1 MSISCLATTGII
13 RVTRGRL
20 TLSPSTRFLE
30 RPRSASGHWARLA
43 FSAPSRRSPRDHRS
57 MQRTLVLVKPDG
69 VQRGLVG
76 AIVARLERRGLKL
89 IGLKMMRISKEVA
102 ARHYAEHQGKPFFD
116 GLIAFIT
123 SGPVVA
129 MIWEG
134 REAVTVVRS
143 LMGAT
148 DPLKAGP
155 GTIRGDLALDLGMNL
170 IRGSD
175 SPGRSETEIAL
186 FFDRGELYA
195 YDRTADR
202 WIRE

>member
-1 MSISCLATTGII
+1 
-13 RVTRGRL
+13 
-20 TLSPSTRFLE
+20 
-30 RPRSASGHWARLA
+30 
-43 FSAPSRRSPRDHRS
+43 

-76 AIVARLERRGLKL
+76 AIIARLEGRGLKL
-89 IGLKMMRISKEVA
+89 IGLKMMRITKDVA
-102 ARHYAEHQGKPFFD
+102 SRHYAEHQGKPFYD

-134 REAVTVVRS
+134 REAVSVVRS
-143 LMGAT
+143 LIGAT
-148 DPLKAGP
+148 DPLKAAP

-170 IRGSD
+170 IHGSD
-175 SPGRSETEIAL
+175 SPARARDEIAL
-186 FFDRGELYA
+186 FFEPNELHEW
-195 YDRTADR
+195 DRTADR

>member
-1 MSISCLATTGII
+1 
-13 RVTRGRL
+13 
-20 TLSPSTRFLE
+20 
-30 RPRSASGHWARLA
+30 
-43 FSAPSRRSPRDHRS
+43 

-69 VQRGLVG
+69 VQRALVG
-76 AIVARLERRGLKL
+76 VIIGRLEGRGLKL
-89 IGLKMMRISKEVA
+89 VGLKMMRITKELA
-102 ARHYAEHQGKPFFD
+102 ARHYAEHQAKPFYD

-148 DPLKAGP
+148 DPLKASP

-170 IRGSD
+170 IHGSD
-175 SPGRSETEIAL
+175 SPERAETEIAL
-186 FFDRGELYA
+186 FFNKGELHDYE
-195 YDRTADR
+195 RTADR

>member
-1 MSISCLATTGII
+1 
-13 RVTRGRL
+13 
-20 TLSPSTRFLE
+20 
-30 RPRSASGHWARLA
+30 
-43 FSAPSRRSPRDHRS
+43 

-76 AIVARLERRGLKL
+76 TIIGRLEQRGLKL
-89 IGLKMMRISKEVA
+89 IALKMMQITDELA
-102 ARHYAEHQGKPFFD
+102 ARHYAEHQAKPFYD

-143 LMGAT
+143 LMGST
-148 DPLKAGP
+148 DPLKAAP

-170 IRGSD
+170 IHGSD
-175 SPGRSETEIAL
+175 SPARAEAEMAL
-186 FFDRGELYA
+186 FFSDRELHQYE
-195 YDRTADR
+195 RTVDR

>member
-1 MSISCLATTGII
+1 
-13 RVTRGRL
+13 
-20 TLSPSTRFLE
+20 
-30 RPRSASGHWARLA
+30 
-43 FSAPSRRSPRDHRS
+43 

-76 AIVARLERRGLKL
+76 AIALRLERRGLKL
-89 IGLKMMRISKEVA
+89 VGLKMMRITKEMA
-102 ARHYAEHQGKPFFD
+102 ARHYAEHEGKPFYE

-134 REAVTVVRS
+134 REAVSVVRG

-148 DPLKAGP
+148 DPLKALP

-170 IRGSD
+170 IHGSD
-175 SPGRSETEIAL
+175 SPDRAETEIAE
-186 FFDRGELYA
+186 FFSAGELHDYE
-195 YDRTADR
+195 RTIDR
-202 WIRE
+202 WIRD

>member
-1 MSISCLATTGII
+1 
-13 RVTRGRL
+13 
-20 TLSPSTRFLE
+20 
-30 RPRSASGHWARLA
+30 
-43 FSAPSRRSPRDHRS
+43 

-102 ARHYAEHQGKPFFD
+102 AHHYAEHQGKPFFD

-148 DPLKAGP
+148 DPLKASP

-170 IRGSD
+170 IHGSD
-175 SPGRSETEIAL
+175 SPARAETEIAL
-186 FFDRGELYA
+186 FFKAGELHE

>member
-1 MSISCLATTGII
+1 
-13 RVTRGRL
+13 
-20 TLSPSTRFLE
+20 
-30 RPRSASGHWARLA
+30 
-43 FSAPSRRSPRDHRS
+43 

-89 IGLKMMRISKEVA
+89 IGLKMMRISKDVA
-102 ARHYAEHQGKPFFD
+102 ARHYAEHQGKAFFD

-148 DPLKAGP
+148 DPLKASP

-170 IRGSD
+170 IHGSD
-175 SPGRSETEIAL
+175 SPERAETEIVL
-186 FFDRGELYA
+186 FFEPKELHEYE
-195 YDRTADR
+195 RTADR

>member
-1 MSISCLATTGII
+1 
-13 RVTRGRL
+13 
-20 TLSPSTRFLE
+20 
-30 RPRSASGHWARLA
+30 
-43 FSAPSRRSPRDHRS
+43 

-76 AIVARLERRGLKL
+76 EIIGRLERRGLKL
-89 IGLKMMRISKEVA
+89 ISLKLMQISRELA
-102 ARHYAEHQGKPFFD
+102 ARHYAEHQGKPFYN
-116 GLIAFIT
+116 GLLAFIT

-143 LMGAT
+143 LMGST
-148 DPLKAGP
+148 DPLKAAP

-170 IRGSD
+170 IHGSD
-175 SPGRSETEIAL
+175 SPARAEAEMAL
-186 FFDRGELYA
+186 FFNDAELYE
-195 YDRTADR
+195 YERSADR

>member
-1 MSISCLATTGII
+1 
-13 RVTRGRL
+13 
-20 TLSPSTRFLE
+20 
-30 RPRSASGHWARLA
+30 
-43 FSAPSRRSPRDHRS
+43 

-76 AIVARLERRGLKL
+76 AIIARLERRGLKL

-102 ARHYAEHQGKPFFD
+102 GRHYAEHQGKPFYG

-129 MIWEG
+129 MIWQG

-148 DPLKAGP
+148 DPLKAAP

-170 IRGSD
+170 IHGSD
-175 SPGRSETEIAL
+175 SAGRAETEITL
-186 FFDRGELYA
+186 FFTPDELHQ

-202 WIRE
+202 WIHE

>member
-1 MSISCLATTGII
+1 
-13 RVTRGRL
+13 
-20 TLSPSTRFLE
+20 
-30 RPRSASGHWARLA
+30 
-43 FSAPSRRSPRDHRS
+43 

-76 AIVARLERRGLKL
+76 AIIGRLEQRGLKL
-89 IGLKMMRISKEVA
+89 IALKMMQISSELA
-102 ARHYAEHQGKPFFD
+102 ARHYAEHQAKPFYE

-143 LMGAT
+143 LMGST
-148 DPLKAGP
+148 DPLKAAP

-170 IRGSD
+170 IHGSD
-175 SPGRSETEIAL
+175 SPARADAEMAL
-186 FFDRGELYA
+186 FFSDRELHQYE
-195 YDRTADR
+195 RTVDR